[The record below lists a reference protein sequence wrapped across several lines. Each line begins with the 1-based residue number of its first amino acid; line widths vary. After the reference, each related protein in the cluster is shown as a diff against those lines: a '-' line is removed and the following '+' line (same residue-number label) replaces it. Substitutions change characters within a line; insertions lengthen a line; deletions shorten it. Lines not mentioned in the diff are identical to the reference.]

1 MRLYV
6 AVVCGCEPWS
16 GRLLGLLSSG
26 FAAQM
31 PSAGDP
37 IHQGL
42 VKLSDEGR
50 IVLPAYHVPVR
61 SLPCAGVA
69 GWSDFVLAG
78 WCSWMIG
85 VWLRV
90 ACLML
95 AWVRTRATVE
105 GRRAAVSMVRSCGL
119 EMRSGASDCAAVGRG

>member
-1 MRLYV
+1 VGLEVRVL
-6 AVVCGCEPWS
+6 ADSHFRAELFLGCW
-16 GRLLGLLSSG
+16 
-26 FAAQM
+26 QM
-31 PSAGDP
+31 LRAGDP

-42 VKLSDEGR
+42 EKLSDEGR

-85 VWLRV
+85 V
-90 ACLML
+90 AAESCLLTL
-95 AWVRTRATVE
+95 AWVRIRATVG
-105 GRRAAVSMVRSCGL
+105 GRCAAVSPVRSRRGL
-119 EMRSGASDCAAVGRG
+119 MPQIVRQLAVVREVS